1 MTPQDIPALYLKH
14 GSLKAI
20 ARAVGRSYRYV
31 QIRYNKAV
39 SDSLMEPLALGR
51 KTQAALKAPTVKIKQ
66 RTKAL
71 KTKKHR
77 HHTYILTC
85 AQNNT
90 AIHMPTWLNLLALA
104 KDREAKVMVSTFLYA
119 ARSHWQKNLD
129 KGRAAKND
137 AGKDDLW
144 YDPHVVPFISND
156 RVEIAKGLVWCG
168 ELNISPTAVAPLSG
182 LEVFTARASM
192 VVPHV
197 TFAMESIAGLGGDGA
212 KLNFTTGTVTQRN
225 YIQRKEGFK
234 AEFHHSYGALLVE
247 VDDDGHWWCR
257 QLNADSEGTIY
268 DLDTQVKDGIVTAGH
283 RVEAITLGDTHNE
296 VRDETVHRS
305 TFTNSD
311 SLVGV
316 LDPRF
321 IFVHDIVD
329 MGRRGHHSIKDP
341 YLMMLAYASNKESV
355 RDVVVGARDFL
366 EEIADPD
373 RRQIV
378 VVNSNHD
385 RHLDRWITDTDGRY
399 DPVNADYW
407 GLLNHWKTNF
417 IMSNKTIPDM
427 LALAITMPDGDF
439 ETRNRV
445 TFLDGNSSFVICGK
459 FGGGIECALHGDR
472 GANGSRGS
480 RRQFARV
487 LGRRSNIGHAHAAG
501 ITQGCW
507 QAGTNSEMDLG
518 YNTGLSAWSHSDIIT
533 YANGKRAIVTFFRG
547 KWRA

>member
-1 MTPQDIPALYLKH
+1 MTPQDIPAILLKH
-14 GSLKAI
+14 GSLKAA
-20 ARAVGRSYRYV
+20 ARAEVASWRQLSKNYG
-31 QIRYNKAV
+31 
-39 SDSLMEPLALGR
+39 LAIEQGIIVAPRLGK
-51 KTQAALKAPTVKIKQ
+51 KTNAHLKNPTVTIKQ
-66 RTKAL
+66 RAKAL

-90 AIHMPTWLNLLALA
+90 KTHLPTWLNLLALA
-104 KDREAKVMVSTFLYA
+104 KDREAKIFVSTFLYA

-129 KGRAAKND
+129 KGAKHGPNEEV
-137 AGKDDLW
+137 W
-144 YDPHVVPFISND
+144 YDPTLVPFINNE

-197 TFAMESIAGLGGDGA
+197 TVAMESIAGLGGSGA

-247 VDDDGHWWCR
+247 VDDAGHWWCR
-257 QLNADSEGTIY
+257 QLNADSDGTIY
-268 DLDTQVKDGIVTAGH
+268 DFDTQVKDGKITTGH

-296 VRDETVHRS
+296 VRDETVHRA
-305 TFTNSD
+305 TFGD
-311 SLVGV
+311 GGLVPT
-316 LDPRF
+316 LDPKS

-341 YLMMLAYASNKESV
+341 YLMMLAYASQKESV
-355 RDVVVGARDFL
+355 RDVVTGAKDFL
-366 EEIADPD
+366 TEIADPE
-373 RRQIV
+373 RREIV
-378 VVNSNHD
+378 VVSSNHD

-407 GLLNHWKTNF
+407 GLLNHWKTDY
-417 IMSNKTIPDM
+417 IMRHHNIPDM
-427 LALAITMPDGDF
+427 LHLAMVAADHDF
-439 ETRNRV
+439 TERNRV

-480 RRQFARV
+480 RRQFARA
-487 LGRRSNIGHAHAAG
+487 LGRRSNVGHSHSAG
-501 ITQGCW
+501 ITQGCY

-518 YNTGLSAWSHSDIIT
+518 YNKGLSAWTHSDIIT